1 MVARQTSTRFLLKN
15 LVQIWESG
23 GCGFESH
30 AECFFQICLGGFT
43 IFGPCLINNVYDSF
57 SMKVGGF
64 LLCIWVLGLTVYPK
78 PDFSGPDLNLY
89 LLESK
94 G

>member
-64 LLCIWVLGLTVYPK
+64 LLGYVFGFGFDWYFPETRTFQVLVR
-78 PDFSGPDLNLY
+78 SV
-89 LLESK
+89 
-94 G
+94 

>member
-30 AECFFQICLGGFT
+30 AECFFLILFVVMGDFEFLGR
-43 IFGPCLINNVYDSF
+43 V
-57 SMKVGGF
+57 K
-64 LLCIWVLGLTVYPK
+64 
-78 PDFSGPDLNLY
+78 
-89 LLESK
+89 
-94 G
+94 